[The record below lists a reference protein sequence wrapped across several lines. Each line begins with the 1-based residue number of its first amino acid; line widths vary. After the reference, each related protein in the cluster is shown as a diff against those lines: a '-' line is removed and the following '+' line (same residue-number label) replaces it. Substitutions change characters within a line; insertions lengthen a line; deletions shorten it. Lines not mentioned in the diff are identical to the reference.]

1 MIVCHSCNN
10 EISDG
15 QALIALDKHWHIS
28 CFKCDTCG
36 CILHGEYLSKDGKV
50 YCEKDYQ
57 VSVLYI
63 WI

>member
-1 MIVCHSCNN
+1 MLFFSSVCHSCNS

-28 CFKCDTCG
+28 CFKCETCAS
-36 CILHGEYLSKDGKV
+36 ILHGEYLSKNGKV

-57 VSVLYI
+57 VKF
-63 WI
+63 